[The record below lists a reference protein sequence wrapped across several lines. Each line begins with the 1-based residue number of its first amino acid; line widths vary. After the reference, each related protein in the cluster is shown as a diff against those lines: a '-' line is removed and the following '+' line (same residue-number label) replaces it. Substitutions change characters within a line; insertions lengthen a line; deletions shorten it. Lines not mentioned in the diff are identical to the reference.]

1 MGAFVAAQT
10 VKSLIQE
17 AFNVKQSVVT
27 VLGITFKE
35 NVPDLRNSRVID
47 IIRELEDY
55 GIEVQVTDP
64 LVDVGEARSTYGVSV
79 RPASELE
86 RAHCVIVAVAHDTY
100 VDEGW
105 RLVSRLLREG
115 EGVVV
120 DIKGVLEREAAP
132 RGVTIWRL

>member
-1 MGAFVAAQT
+1 
-10 VKSLIQE
+10 
-17 AFNVKQSVVT
+17 

-47 IIRELEDY
+47 IIRGLEDY

-64 LVDVGEARSTYGVSV
+64 LADVCEARSTYDVIV
-79 RPASELE
+79 RPASELK
-86 RAHCVIVAVAHDTY
+86 RAHCVIFAVPHDTY

-105 RLVSRLLREG
+105 RFVSRLLREG

-120 DIKGVLEREAAP
+120 DIKGVLAREAAP
-132 RGVTIWRL
+132 HGVTIWRL